1 VTNELLPLVT
11 LEILVTLDEWTAIRY
26 AVEDI
31 AARVQYGWRE
41 VPFSLVIEAVRE
53 VLGQAAVDR
62 MRGHVVGFR
71 PLPLGALPPRFED
84 RFCVPVST

>member
-1 VTNELLPLVT
+1 MTEEPPRVT
-11 LEILVTLDEWTAIRY
+11 LEILVTLDEWTAIRW

-31 AARVQYGWRE
+31 AARVEQGWRE
-41 VPFSLVIEAVRE
+41 VPFGLVIEAVRQ

-71 PLPLGALPPRFED
+71 PLSLGALPPAFED
-84 RFCVPVST
+84 RFCVPRGT